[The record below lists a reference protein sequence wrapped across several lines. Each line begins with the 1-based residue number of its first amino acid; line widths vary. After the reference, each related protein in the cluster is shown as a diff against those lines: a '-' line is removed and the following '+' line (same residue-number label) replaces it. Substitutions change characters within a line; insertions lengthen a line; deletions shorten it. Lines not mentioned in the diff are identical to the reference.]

1 MSSGAMSL
9 VSVILVLVSA
19 GAVFLLDVLFEE
31 EWERSWTSR
40 VVLCF
45 GIGLPLTFLVAVS
58 WWLII
63 VVVVSFVAS
72 TVLVVLFEWEWPL
85 WIATYVGLN
94 VLLTIVAG
102 LFVFALGIF
111 SL

>member
-1 MSSGAMSL
+1 MWWVGIILGA
-9 VSVILVLVSA
+9 VSA
-19 GAVFLLDVLFEE
+19 GGVWALEWSYVVDWDLDWVERIVL
-31 EWERSWTSR
+31 W
-40 VVLCF
+40 F
-45 GIGLPLTFLVAVS
+45 GIEVPLALLVAVS

-72 TVLVVLFEWEWPL
+72 ILVVDHFKWEWPI
-85 WIATYVGLN
+85 WIATFVGLN
-94 VLLTIVAG
+94 VALTIVAG